1 MCDMKG
7 MCQNDAVLAANRE
20 RARGSSNV
28 LGGYLYEVKP
38 PKVTLPPPRENSV
51 AAALVRDR

>member
-1 MCDMKG
+1 MKG